1 MPATIRL
8 GGNVNRMVTGPRGF
22 GRTPASRLNPWKMS
36 WDGTERIKGKL
47 NSTKFVIK
55 PTNEALLGLQKYAF
69 KWAKDR
75 SPRQTG
81 ATRRSIVTKTDK
93 AIFLRYA
100 DVVAKPVK
108 DKKGFPYS
116 FALDAARKR
125 APRGMAGKG
134 EFARVRRYSNA
145 RRNNVFG
152 VKRARITLKNAPY
165 KYSKTSVFKG
175 RKTFNWFHGV
185 NKLTKREL
193 KSQSGIALVKM
204 RTFWGGGIP

>member
-1 MPATIRL
+1 
-8 GGNVNRMVTGPRGF
+8 
-22 GRTPASRLNPWKMS
+22 MS

-55 PTNEALLGLQKYAF
+55 PTNEALLGLQKYAL
-69 KWAKDR
+69 KWAIDR
-75 SPRQTG
+75 APRQTG
-81 ATRRSIVTKTDK
+81 RTRRSITPRTDK

-100 DVVAKPVK
+100 DVVSKMQR

-116 FALDAARKR
+116 AALDAARKR
-125 APRGMAGKG
+125 APKGMSGKG
-134 EFARVRRYSNA
+134 EFARVRRYSNS

-152 VKRARITLKNAPY
+152 VKRARITRQNAPY
-165 KYSKTSVFKG
+165 KYSSTSVFKG

-185 NKLTKREL
+185 SKLAKREL
-193 KSQSGIALVKM
+193 RSQSGIALVKM